1 MYVAKQ
7 DIDKAN
13 RDTKFNE
20 LDNLNNDLKKLNNK
34 LNNFTTDYKSKL
46 YGKDY
51 DLIYN
56 NFLNI
61 NQNINKLYEKTK
73 ILNVGIKNANM
84 SMFQYLGNDDYI
96 NEEYIYEINYMLN
109 SIQQSINS
117 IKYMLSKSNGYN
129 MQYLKSQIIAYEDE
143 MAELVKMRS
152 KIEKLKSVDSEAAGM
167 IKAAD

>member
-129 MQYLKSQIIAYEDE
+129 MQYLKSQII
-143 MAELVKMRS
+143 
-152 KIEKLKSVDSEAAGM
+152 I
-167 IKAAD
+167 